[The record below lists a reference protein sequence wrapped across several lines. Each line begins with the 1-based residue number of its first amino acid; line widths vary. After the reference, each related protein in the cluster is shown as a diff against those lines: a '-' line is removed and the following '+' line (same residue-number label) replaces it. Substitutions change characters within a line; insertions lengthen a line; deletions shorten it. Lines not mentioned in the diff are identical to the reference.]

1 MFFISHR
8 GNINGPEVNKENS
21 IDYIN
26 SAIDKGY
33 DVEVDVWFKKG
44 EFYLGH
50 DEPMY
55 RVDKKY
61 LLNNKIWCHCK
72 NLDSMINLKKVGAHY
87 FWHQNDDYT
96 LTSKGFAW
104 TYPGKKL
111 FNNSICVLPEWFK
124 EINIDYQFKGICSDY
139 IQKYYNEYHK
149 INRI

>member
-8 GNINGPEVNKENS
+8 GNINGPEVNRENS

-55 RVDKKY
+55 RVDKK
-61 LLNNKIWCHCK
+61 
-72 NLDSMINLKKVGAHY
+72 
-87 FWHQNDDYT
+87 
-96 LTSKGFAW
+96 
-104 TYPGKKL
+104 
-111 FNNSICVLPEWFK
+111 
-124 EINIDYQFKGICSDY
+124 
-139 IQKYYNEYHK
+139 
-149 INRI
+149 